1 MRSKFIRAT
10 LNGKKQ
16 KTLEISNTIL
26 YAIWIEYNREFNCSD
41 CVVSFLS
48 IVISDAKTKEKMDEE
63 SSRMKTIVIE
73 IEFLIQ
79 VLNYDSVLILVEKGI
94 FKSFRKT
101 VKLNEKI
108 KVLYIACC
116 NYKLKLKT
124 IE

>member
-1 MRSKFIRAT
+1 
-10 LNGKKQ
+10 
-16 KTLEISNTIL
+16 
-26 YAIWIEYNREFNCSD
+26 
-41 CVVSFLS
+41 
-48 IVISDAKTKEKMDEE
+48 MDEE